1 MRTLGPKSRKSNSS
15 STAHANSSKTLNGS
29 ESLGINGKDRD
40 RRVIEL
46 QLCEIRDQPL
56 LPVGAF
62 LVLSATIVQVA
73 IGITLLISSALV
85 SSTLFNTLASGS
97 TLLSGRT
104 LLSSRAL
111 AGSSTISIIG
121 PLALIPVPVG
131 ATDIDARPR
140 TSDMRARIYTP
151 TSNTNACP
159 NA

>member
-1 MRTLGPKSRKSNSS
+1 MRTPGPKSRKSNSS
-15 STAHANSSKTLNGS
+15 AAAHANSSKTLNCS

-40 RRVIEL
+40 RLVIEL

-56 LPVGAF
+56 LPAGAF

-97 TLLSGRT
+97 TLLS
-104 LLSSRAL
+104 SRAL

-131 ATDIDARPR
+131 ATDIDACPR
-140 TSDMRARIYTP
+140 TSDMRACIYTP
-151 TSNTNACP
+151 TSNTDACP